1 MSHWNHRV
9 IKHTTEQEVLYG
21 IHEVFYND
29 DNSIYA
35 YTEEPVR
42 VYAESIEEL
51 REYMQWMMNCLD
63 KEVLVDG
70 EVEFVESNMI
80 EDDNLYWDRKINTVD
95 DIYKGDGINT
105 CKWCGDTGM
114 MHTFSNDGYF
124 YNDAPC
130 ICSLG
135 VEKLKHE

>member
-1 MSHWNHRV
+1 MSHWNHKV

-51 REYMQWMMNCLD
+51 REYLQWMMNCLD

-70 EVEFVESNMI
+70 EVEFVE
-80 EDDNLYWDRKINTVD
+80 
-95 DIYKGDGINT
+95 
-105 CKWCGDTGM
+105 
-114 MHTFSNDGYF
+114 
-124 YNDAPC
+124 
-130 ICSLG
+130 
-135 VEKLKHE
+135 KL